1 MQHEALFKG
10 GQVQP
15 EAIVAAS
22 AGVGVGVSVRAGIHA
37 GAGAG
42 AGAGVLAAEMPAAE
56 MPAAESAGM
65 PVAMFDKAA
74 ANGSIKAQA
83 ACFSVAPAEASGA
96 ASMGVRASAGLH
108 AEVGS
113 EMFAAE
119 FAGQRFESCAGEP
132 SADAAEAAE
141 AFVAAQGG
149 PRRDHPRE
157 LPLRRVRNV
166 RDLGGYAYM
175 AEDGTRGTTAYG
187 LLLRAPSLRSLR
199 QDGFAYLADYG
210 CGGLRRVVDLRSDF
224 EVRHWPDPYA
234 GGRDGVAYTH
244 VPMLD
249 QLNSGGFREAL
260 PDRMF
265 TVYKS
270 LLDNEGASI
279 RRVLE
284 ALAGV
289 VVVGSAGAL
298 GAGCAEVSGAG
309 SAERSSAGCA
319 EVLGAGLADA
329 SGVGCAE
336 AQGAGS
342 SGAPSVG
349 SAGTPGAPGVGCA
362 LFHCRA
368 GKDRTGVI
376 AMLLLGLAGVADEDI
391 VRDYAATQRFLG
403 RGLRAQR
410 IAVSVLLRRRA
421 PRCLFEAIPEEME
434 LTLAHLHECYGSAR
448 AYLREVAGCSEELL
462 ACLTARLRG
471 RGEGA
476 PLLA

>member
-1 MQHEALFKG
+1 MQHEALFMG
-10 GQVQP
+10 TRAQT
-15 EAIVAAS
+15 EAVASAS
-22 AGVGVGVSVRAGIHA
+22 AGVRAELSAEADADVRAARHAAPDAGISAPA
-37 GAGAG
+37 GLR
-42 AGAGVLAAEMPAAE
+42 AGVAVEVGARGGAEM
-56 MPAAESAGM
+56 ST
-65 PVAMFDKAA
+65 
-74 ANGSIKAQA
+74 
-83 ACFSVAPAEASGA
+83 A
-96 ASMGVRASAGLH
+96 ASARASAAIFDGASTPVP
-108 AEVGS
+108 AETQTAYAAAAAAKAPVGVQRG
-113 EMFAAE
+113 
-119 FAGQRFESCAGEP
+119 AGQ
-132 SADAAEAAE
+132 
-141 AFVAAQGG
+141 
-149 PRRDHPRE
+149 DHPRE

-166 RDLGGYAYM
+166 RDLGGYAYV
-175 AEDGTRGTTAYG
+175 AEDGTRGLTAYG

-210 CGGLRRVVDLRSDF
+210 CGGLQRVVDLRSDF

-279 RRVLE
+279 RRVFE
-284 ALAGV
+284 ALAGAV
-289 VVVGSAGAL
+289 NGA
-298 GAGCAEVSGAG
+298 V
-309 SAERSSAGCA
+309 
-319 EVLGAGLADA
+319 ADA
-329 SGVGCAE
+329 SA
-336 AQGAGS
+336 A
-342 SGAPSVG
+342 
-349 SAGTPGAPGVGCA
+349 GCA

-391 VRDYAATQRFLG
+391 VHDYAATQRFLG

-434 LTLAHLHECYGSAR
+434 LTLAHLHACYGSAR
-448 AYLREVAGCSEELL
+448 TYLREVAGCSEELL

-471 RGEGA
+471 EAA
-476 PLLA
+476 PRLA

>member
-10 GQVQP
+10 ARVQP
-15 EAIVAAS
+15 EAIAAAS
-22 AGVGVGVSVRAGIHA
+22 AGVHAAAGLRAEVGAEA
-37 GAGAG
+37 GAGMPASAGLRSEVSAEAG
-42 AGAGVLAAEMPAAE
+42 AEVFDAGVSTAESVGAPAVMLDRAPANESIKMQAACSSATTTEASAA
-56 MPAAESAGM
+56 ASAGM
-65 PVAMFDKAA
+65 PVA
-74 ANGSIKAQA
+74 
-83 ACFSVAPAEASGA
+83 
-96 ASMGVRASAGLH
+96 AGLR
-108 AEVGS
+108 AEVGADV
-113 EMFAAE
+113 FAAE
-119 FAGQRFESCAGEP
+119 STGRCFETCAEAP
-132 SADAAEAAE
+132 SAAAAE
-141 AFVAAQGG
+141 AFVAAQEG
-149 PRRDHPRE
+149 PARDHPRE

-166 RDLGGYAYM
+166 RDLGGYAYV
-175 AEDGTRGTTAYG
+175 AEDGTQGTTAYG
-187 LLLRAPSLRSLR
+187 FLLRAPSLRSLR
-199 QDGFAYLADYG
+199 HDGFAYLADYG

-289 VVVGSAGAL
+289 VDGGSVEVPGAGSAGAP
-298 GAGCAEVSGAG
+298 
-309 SAERSSAGCA
+309 
-319 EVLGAGLADA
+319 
-329 SGVGCAE
+329 
-336 AQGAGS
+336 GAGS
-342 SGAPSVG
+342 SGGPVVG

-476 PLLA
+476 PLLV

>member
-10 GQVQP
+10 ARVQP
-15 EAIVAAS
+15 EAIAAAR
-22 AGVGVGVSVRAGIHA
+22 AGVHAAAGPRAEVDAEA
-37 GAGAG
+37 GAGMPAPAG
-42 AGAGVLAAEMPAAE
+42 LRAEVFDAGVSTAESVGAPAVMLDRAPANESIKMQAACSSATTTEASAA
-56 MPAAESAGM
+56 ASAGM
-65 PVAMFDKAA
+65 PVA
-74 ANGSIKAQA
+74 
-83 ACFSVAPAEASGA
+83 
-96 ASMGVRASAGLH
+96 AGLP
-108 AEVGS
+108 AEVGADV
-113 EMFAAE
+113 FAAE
-119 FAGQRFESCAGEP
+119 STGRCFETCAEAP
-132 SADAAEAAE
+132 SAAAAE
-141 AFVAAQGG
+141 AFVAAQEG
-149 PRRDHPRE
+149 PARDHPRE

-166 RDLGGYAYM
+166 RDLGGYAYV
-175 AEDGTRGTTAYG
+175 AEDGTQGTTAYG
-187 LLLRAPSLRSLR
+187 FLLRAPSLRSLR
-199 QDGFAYLADYG
+199 HDGFAYLADYG

-289 VVVGSAGAL
+289 VDGGSVEVPGAGSAGAP
-298 GAGCAEVSGAG
+298 
-309 SAERSSAGCA
+309 
-319 EVLGAGLADA
+319 
-329 SGVGCAE
+329 
-336 AQGAGS
+336 GAGS
-342 SGAPSVG
+342 SGGPVVG
-349 SAGTPGAPGVGCA
+349 SAGTPGAPGVGCAEVPGVGCA

-471 RGEGA
+471 RGEAA
-476 PLLA
+476 PSLA

>member
-10 GQVQP
+10 AQVQP
-15 EAIVAAS
+15 EAVAAAS
-22 AGVGVGVSVRAGIHA
+22 AGV
-37 GAGAG
+37 
-42 AGAGVLAAEMPAAE
+42 
-56 MPAAESAGM
+56 
-65 PVAMFDKAA
+65 
-74 ANGSIKAQA
+74 
-83 ACFSVAPAEASGA
+83 
-96 ASMGVRASAGLH
+96 RASAELR
-108 AEVGS
+108 AEVGAD
-113 EMFAAE
+113 MFAAE
-119 FAGQRFESCAGEP
+119 STGRCFEACAEVP
-132 SADAAEAAE
+132 SAAAAETS
-141 AFVAAQGG
+141 VAAQEG
-149 PRRDHPRE
+149 PARDHPRE

-166 RDLGGYAYM
+166 RDLGGYAYV
-175 AEDGTRGTTAYG
+175 AEDGTQGTTAYG

-244 VPMLD
+244 IPMLD

-289 VVVGSAGAL
+289 VDVGSAGGSGVGCAEVPGAGSAGAPVVGSAGAP
-298 GAGCAEVSGAG
+298 G
-309 SAERSSAGCA
+309 
-319 EVLGAGLADA
+319 A

-336 AQGAGS
+336 VPGAGLA
-342 SGAPSVG
+342 GAPGAGTMGASGVG

-434 LTLAHLHECYGSAR
+434 LTLAHLHEYYGSAR

-471 RGEGA
+471 RGEAA
-476 PLLA
+476 PSLA

>member
-1 MQHEALFKG
+1 MVRMASMQHEALFKG
-10 GQVQP
+10 ARVQP
-15 EAIVAAS
+15 EAVAAAS
-22 AGVGVGVSVRAGIHA
+22 AGIRASAELRAGADA
-37 GAGAG
+37 G
-42 AGAGVLAAEMPAAE
+42 L
-56 MPAAESAGM
+56 S
-65 PVAMFDKAA
+65 
-74 ANGSIKAQA
+74 
-83 ACFSVAPAEASGA
+83 APAEASVEVLDPEVFDAGVSTAESVGA
-96 ASMGVRASAGLH
+96 PAVMLDRSPANEPVKTQAACSSA
-108 AEVGS
+108 A
-113 EMFAAE
+113 
-119 FAGQRFESCAGEP
+119 
-132 SADAAEAAE
+132 AAEASVVVQE
-141 AFVAAQGG
+141 G
-149 PRRDHPRE
+149 PARDHPRE
-157 LPLRRVRNV
+157 LPLRSVRNV
-166 RDLGGYAYM
+166 RDLGGYAYV
-175 AEDGTRGTTAYG
+175 AEDGTQGTTAYG

-289 VVVGSAGAL
+289 VDVGSAGAS
-298 GAGCAEVSGAG
+298 GAGCAEVPGVG
-309 SAERSSAGCA
+309 SAERSGAGCA
-319 EVLGAGLADA
+319 EVPGAGLA
-329 SGVGCAE
+329 
-336 AQGAGS
+336 
-342 SGAPSVG
+342 GAPSAGSVG
-349 SAGTPGAPGVGCA
+349 ASGAPGVGCA

-462 ACLTARLRG
+462 ACLAARLRG
-471 RGEGA
+471 RGEAA
-476 PLLA
+476 PSLA